1 MKQEIIDKAIKR
13 LHEEI
18 GNIADFYSDTNL
30 QQILEKMDDVPLD
43 KVADALVE
51 AEWDEKPI
59 RRCSW
64 CGDLM
69 NEGYLLGNQYA
80 CCDECRNE
88 IYKLDNNV
96 ETDEEA
102 YRLYL
107 KDCYMLE
114 DEDIEG
120 LTSEE
125 ISEKYN
131 GYEVSDDVFW
141 TEWY

>member
-1 MKQEIIDKAIKR
+1 MKKKQVEEAIKR

-18 GNIADFYSDTNL
+18 SNIADFYNDNDL
-30 QQILEKMDDVPLD
+30 RKILKKMDDVELD
-43 KVADALVE
+43 KVADAFVE
-51 AEWDEKPI
+51 AKWEKPI

-69 NEGYLLGNQYA
+69 NEGYLLGNEYA

-88 IYKLDNNV
+88 IYKRDNNV

-120 LTSEE
+120 LTGEE
-125 ISEKYN
+125 ISEKYQD
-131 GYEVSDDVFW
+131 YEVSDDVFW

>member
-1 MKQEIIDKAIKR
+1 MKKKQVEEAIKR

-18 GNIADFYSDTNL
+18 SNIADFYNDNDL
-30 QQILEKMDDVPLD
+30 RKILKKMDDVELD
-43 KVADALVE
+43 KVADAFVE
-51 AEWDEKPI
+51 AEWDKPI

-69 NEGYLLGNQYA
+69 DEGYLLGNKYA

-88 IYKLDNNV
+88 IYKCDNHV

-120 LTSEE
+120 LTGEE
-125 ISEKYN
+125 ISEKYKD
-131 GYEVSDDVFW
+131 YEVSDDVFW

>member
-1 MKQEIIDKAIKR
+1 MKKKQAEEAIKR

-18 GNIADFYSDTNL
+18 SNIADFYNDNDL
-30 QQILEKMDDVPLD
+30 LKILKKMDDVELD
-43 KVADALVE
+43 KVADAFVE
-51 AEWDEKPI
+51 AEWEHPI

-69 NEGYLLGNQYA
+69 NEGYLLGNEYA

-88 IYKLDNNV
+88 IYKRDNHV

-114 DEDIEG
+114 DEDIGG
-120 LTSEE
+120 LTGEE
-125 ISEKYN
+125 ISEKYKD
-131 GYEVSDDVFW
+131 YEVSDDVFW

>member
-1 MKQEIIDKAIKR
+1 MKKKQAEEAIKR

-18 GNIADFYSDTNL
+18 SNIADFYNDNDL
-30 QQILEKMDDVPLD
+30 LKILKKMDDVELD
-43 KVADALVE
+43 KVADAFVE
-51 AEWDEKPI
+51 AEWEHPI

-69 NEGYLLGNQYA
+69 NEGYLLGNEYA

-88 IYKLDNNV
+88 IYKRDNHV

-120 LTSEE
+120 LTGEE
-125 ISEKYN
+125 ISEKYKD
-131 GYEVSDDVFW
+131 YEVSDDVFW

>member
-1 MKQEIIDKAIKR
+1 MKKKQAEEAIKR

-18 GNIADFYSDTNL
+18 SNIADFYNDNDL
-30 QQILEKMDDVPLD
+30 LKILKKMDDVELD
-43 KVADALVE
+43 KVADAFVE
-51 AEWDEKPI
+51 AEWEHPI

-64 CGDLM
+64 CGDLV
-69 NEGYLLGNQYA
+69 NEGYLLGNEYA

-88 IYKLDNNV
+88 IYKRDNHV

-114 DEDIEG
+114 DEDIGG
-120 LTSEE
+120 LTGEE
-125 ISEKYN
+125 ISEKYKD
-131 GYEVSDDVFW
+131 YEVSDDVFW

>member
-1 MKQEIIDKAIKR
+1 MKKKQAEEAIKR

-18 GNIADFYSDTNL
+18 SNIADFYNDNDL
-30 QQILEKMDDVPLD
+30 LKILKKMDDVELD
-43 KVADALVE
+43 KVADAFVE
-51 AEWDEKPI
+51 HEWEHPI

-69 NEGYLLGNQYA
+69 NEGYLLGNEYA

-88 IYKLDNNV
+88 IYKRDNHV

-120 LTSEE
+120 LTGEE
-125 ISEKYN
+125 ISEKYKD
-131 GYEVSDDVFW
+131 YEVSDDVFW

>member
-1 MKQEIIDKAIKR
+1 MKKKQAEEAIKR

-18 GNIADFYSDTNL
+18 SNIADFYNDNDL
-30 QQILEKMDDVPLD
+30 RKILKKMDDVELD
-43 KVADALVE
+43 KVADAFVE
-51 AEWDEKPI
+51 AEWEHPI

-69 NEGYLLGNQYA
+69 NEGYLLGNEYA

-88 IYKLDNNV
+88 IYKRDNHV

-120 LTSEE
+120 LTGEE
-125 ISEKYN
+125 ISEKYKD
-131 GYEVSDDVFW
+131 YEVSDDVFW

>member
-1 MKQEIIDKAIKR
+1 MEKIQDAIKR

-18 GNIADFYSDTNL
+18 KNIGDFYDDNEITVILKDMGDFNLEKIADEF
-30 QQILEKMDDVPLD
+30 
-43 KVADALVE
+43 VE
-51 AEWDEKPI
+51 HEWEHPI

-69 NEGYLLGNQYA
+69 NEGYLLGNEYA

-88 IYKLDNNV
+88 IYKRDNHV

-120 LTSEE
+120 LTGEE
-125 ISEKYN
+125 ISEKYKD
-131 GYEVSDDVFW
+131 YEVSDDVFW
-141 TEWY
+141 TSWE